1 MSSEHY
7 FSANPSTEQ
16 RLTTVD
22 FSVAGHSFS
31 LQAAAGTFSSAKL
44 DKGTAVLL
52 SLSEEFPSQGNI
64 LDLGCGWGPIGIAI
78 AKLAP
83 ATKVWG
89 VDVNARSVALAN
101 QNSQKL
107 QLTNFQAVLAEN
119 LPSDLKFDAIWSNP
133 PIRIGKKALHE
144 LLTHYLELLADDGK
158 AMFVVQKQLG
168 AESLL
173 KWLTQQY
180 PAMSV
185 RRALNDRG
193 YWVIEVVSSPKFQ

>member
-16 RLTTVD
+16 RLRAVD
-22 FSVAGHSFS
+22 FSVAGTAFS

-52 SLSEEFPSQGNI
+52 SLSDQFPRQGKV

-83 ATKVWG
+83 GTKVWG

-101 QNSQKL
+101 QNAQGLSL
-107 QLTNFQAVLAEN
+107 GNFQAVLSEN
-119 LPSDLKFDAIWSNP
+119 LPSDLKFDEIWSNP
-133 PIRIGKKALHE
+133 PIRIGKEALHD
-144 LLTHYLELLADDGK
+144 LLTTYLSLLTTNGR
-158 AMFVVQKQLG
+158 AMLVVQKQLG

-173 KWLTQQY
+173 KWLTEQY
-180 PAMSV
+180 PAKRVSRV
-185 RRALNDRG
+185 LNDRG
-193 YWVIEVVSSPKFQ
+193 YWVIEVASFPKFQ

>member
-1 MSSEHY
+1 M
-7 FSANPSTEQ
+7 
-16 RLTTVD
+16 D
-22 FSVAGHSFS
+22 FSVAGTAFS

-52 SLSEEFPSQGNI
+52 SLSEEFPRQGNV

-83 ATKVWG
+83 ETKVWG

-101 QNSQKL
+101 QNAQGLSL
-107 QLTNFQAVLAEN
+107 GNFQAVLSED
-119 LPSDLKFDAIWSNP
+119 LPSDLKFDEIWSNP

-144 LLTHYLELLADDGK
+144 LLTKYLALLTTDGR
-158 AMFVVQKQLG
+158 AMLVVQKQLG

-173 KWLTQQY
+173 KWLTEQY
-180 PAMSV
+180 PAKRVSRV
-185 RRALNDRG
+185 LNDRG
-193 YWVIEVVSSPKFQ
+193 YWVIEVASSPKFQ

>member
-16 RLTTVD
+16 RLTAVD
-22 FSVAGHSFS
+22 FNVAGHTFS
-31 LQAAAGTFSSAKL
+31 LQAAAGTFSSARL

-52 SLSEEFPSQGNI
+52 SLSEEFPSEGNI

-89 VDVNARSVALAN
+89 VDVNARSVTLAN

-107 QLTNFQAVLAEN
+107 QLTNFRAVLSKD
-119 LPSDLKFDAIWSNP
+119 LPSELKFDAIWSNP

-144 LLTHYLELLADDGK
+144 LLTHYLGLLAKNGK
-158 AMFVVQKQLG
+158 AMFVIQKQLG

-173 KWLTQQY
+173 KWLTEQY

-185 RRALNDRG
+185 RRALSDRG
-193 YWVIEVVSSPKFQ
+193 YWVIEIVNSPKFH

>member
-16 RLTTVD
+16 RLTAVD
-22 FSVAGHSFS
+22 FSVAGQAFS

-52 SLSEEFPSQGNI
+52 SLSEEFPRQGNI
-64 LDLGCGWGPIGIAI
+64 LDLGCGWGPIGVAI

-83 ATKVWG
+83 GTKVWG
-89 VDVNARSVALAN
+89 IDVNARSVALAN
-101 QNSQKL
+101 QNAQGL
-107 QLTNFQAVLAEN
+107 QLENFQALLSED
-119 LPSDLKFDAIWSNP
+119 LPSDLKFDEIWSNP

-144 LLTHYLELLADDGK
+144 LLTKYFSLLTTDGR
-158 AMFVVQKQLG
+158 AMLVVQKQLG

-173 KWLTQQY
+173 KWLTEQY
-180 PAMSV
+180 PAKRVSKV
-185 RRALNDRG
+185 LNDRG
-193 YWVIEVVSSPKFQ
+193 YWVIEVASSPKLQ